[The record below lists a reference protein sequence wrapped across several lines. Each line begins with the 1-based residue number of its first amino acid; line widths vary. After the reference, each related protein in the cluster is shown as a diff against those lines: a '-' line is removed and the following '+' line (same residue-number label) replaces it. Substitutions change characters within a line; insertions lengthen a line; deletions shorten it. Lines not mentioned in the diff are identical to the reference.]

1 MQVDTPASTSSSSS
15 GTARVSPDDAL
26 PVFARGIVSLLA
38 CWPALRIA
46 VTHNWIPKR
55 QAADIDPSGQYAP
68 ETAAEKRTRLAE
80 ELVDAFYSSYT
91 DPDKAGSL
99 PDGDEIED
107 FLVDFVEVE
116 YGVALDDASEV
127 QIAKDCRT
135 LWLDCLAGRAE
146 NVDRFERMA
155 YKAREEDNDPSRAMR
170 GTRTGEQDDEDDD
183 SDSSGAENDPVRGTA
198 SHPNGNGMDVDQ
210 PSTSRQRQRAEP
222 EVDEDGFTTVAKKG
236 GRR

>member
-1 MQVDTPASTSSSSS
+1 MQVDTPASSSSSS
-15 GTARVSPDDAL
+15 STARVSPDDAL

-91 DPDKAGSL
+91 DPDKAGAL

-155 YKAREEDNDPSRAMR
+155 NKAREEDNDPSRAMR

-183 SDSSGAENDPVRGTA
+183 SGSSGAEDTTVRGTA
-198 SHPNGNGMDVDQ
+198 SNPNGHGNGMDVDQ
-210 PSTSRQRQRAEP
+210 PSTARQRAEP

>member
-1 MQVDTPASTSSSSS
+1 MQVDTPASSSSSS
-15 GTARVSPDDAL
+15 STARVSPDDAL

-91 DPDKAGSL
+91 DPDKAGAL

-155 YKAREEDNDPSRAMR
+155 NKAREEDNDPSRAMR

-183 SDSSGAENDPVRGTA
+183 SDSSGAEDTTVRGTA
-198 SHPNGNGMDVDQ
+198 SNPNGNGNGMDVDQ
-210 PSTSRQRQRAEP
+210 PSTARQRAEP